1 MYENVKTVS
10 ESSASS
16 TVSAFLKG
24 ILIASILTF
33 VIFALFSVILSYTPL
48 PEDAIPYIVFITQ
61 GAGSILAGFI
71 PAKRAGVKGLITGG
85 ISALLYMLILWLI
98 SSLLSDGFY
107 VNSHVLTMFLVSL
120 IFGALGGITGVNFKD
135 SNTSKKKR

>member
-10 ESSASS
+10 ESSTSS
-16 TVSAFLKG
+16 TMSAFLKG

-48 PEDAIPYIVFITQ
+48 SESAIPYIVFITQ
-61 GAGSILAGFI
+61 GIGSAIAGFI
-71 PAKRAGVKGLITGG
+71 PAKKAGVKGLITGS
-85 ISALLYMLILWLI
+85 ISAFLYMLILWLI

-120 IFGALGGITGVNFKD
+120 ILGALGGITGVNFKD
-135 SNTSKKKR
+135 SATNKKKR